1 VSEMPEIVSMGEML
15 VEIMRKEVGVPLN
28 RAAEFMGPY
37 PSGAPAIYIDAAAR
51 LGASTGFIGV
61 LGPDDFGD
69 VVENR
74 LREDMVD
81 VSQVRRR
88 EGHTTGCAFVSYNPD
103 GSRKFIFHLRYSAAG
118 TLSPEDVDPEYLSGT
133 KLLHLMGSA
142 LSVSDSSRE
151 ACYKAMRIVKDG
163 GGMISLDPNLRPE
176 LLGIDKVREICAP
189 VLDICDIVL
198 PSGEE
203 ASMLTGVDDPDRAC
217 KVLLRKAKV
226 VALKMGAEGCRVYGQ
241 GQEIYVPP
249 FPIEK
254 VKRRVDPTGAGDCFD
269 AGFTTS
275 YIAGRP
281 LVECAR
287 VGNTVGAFAI
297 TKLGPMEG
305 APLLSEMKTVER
317 NMGWR
322 WET

>member
-1 VSEMPEIVSMGEML
+1 MPEIVSMGEML
-15 VEIMRKEVGVPLN
+15 VEIMRKEVGIPLN
-28 RAAEFMGPY
+28 TPAEFMGPF

-74 LREDMVD
+74 LREDKVD
-81 VSQVRRR
+81 VSQVKRR
-88 EGHTTGCAFVSYNPD
+88 EGHTTGCAFVSYNRD

-118 TLSPEDVDPEYLSGT
+118 TLGPNDVDPAYLAGA

-151 ACYKAMRIVKDG
+151 ACYKAMKIVKSRG
-163 GGMISLDPNLRPE
+163 GLISLDPNLRPE
-176 LLGIDKVREICAP
+176 LLGIERVREICRP
-189 VLDICDIVL
+189 VLEVCDIVL

-203 ASMLTGVDDPDRAC
+203 ASMLTGIAEPAKACRA
-217 KVLLRKAKV
+217 LLRDAKV
-226 VALKMGAEGCRVYGQ
+226 VALKMGSEGCTIFTEN
-241 GQEIYVPP
+241 QEVRVPP
-249 FPIEK
+249 FPIER
-254 VKRRVDPTGAGDCFD
+254 VMPRVDPTGAGDCFD

-275 YIAGRP
+275 YVAGRSI
-281 LVECAR
+281 LECGR
-287 VGNTVGAFAI
+287 LGNTVGAFAV

-305 APLLSEMKTVER
+305 APFLKDIRKVER
-317 NMGWR
+317 QMNWR
-322 WET
+322 WED

>member
-1 VSEMPEIVSMGEML
+1 MAEIVSMGEMV

-28 RAAEFMGPY
+28 KAAEFMGPY

-69 VVENR
+69 VVEFR
-74 LREDMVD
+74 LRDDDVD
-81 VSQVRRR
+81 VSQVLRR

-118 TLSPEDVDPEYLSGT
+118 TLGPEDVDVGWLKGT
-133 KLLHLMGSA
+133 RLLHLMGSA

-151 ACYKAMRIVKDG
+151 ACYRAMRIVKDG
-163 GGMISLDPNLRPE
+163 GGMVSLDPNLRPE
-176 LLGIDKVREICAP
+176 LLGIDKVRGICAP
-189 VLDICDIVL
+189 VLDVCDLVL

-203 ASMLTGVDDPDRAC
+203 ASMLVGVKNAEDACRA
-217 KVLLRKAKV
+217 LLDKAKV
-226 VALKMGAEGCRVYGQ
+226 VALKMGSEGCKVFTDEE
-241 GQEIYVPP
+241 EIFVPP
-249 FPIEK
+249 FPIE
-254 VKRRVDPTGAGDCFD
+254 RLMPRVDPTGAGDCFD

-275 YIAGRP
+275 YVAGKS
-281 LVECAR
+281 LVDSAR
-287 VGNTVGAFAI
+287 LANTVGAFAI

-305 APLLSEMKTVER
+305 APLPADISRTEKQMD
-317 NMGWR
+317 WS
-322 WET
+322 WE